1 MVWNEFIFWL
11 LALVNLLVFIAFSY
25 QSLRFIL
32 KRNLT
37 SVKLGLPKLNL
48 SALKIIVLL
57 FYIFTLSGGFIA
69 FNRGEAKDRE
79 IRQRLVDAASLVSDG
94 INPRS
99 VPDFTFSEADLE
111 NPEYLR
117 FAQQLKITARLFS
130 DYELITLFRKDTS
143 FVTGPS
149 FSKTGQPLEQQPWS
163 RFHDSGH
170 ILESIYKGGAFL
182 THGPY
187 NNGKERVLTGFS
199 AVLTPR
205 STMPVMV
212 TAINITEAAWKQEVH
227 QARYQPL
234 LLSLVFMLILWAGF
248 IVLSR
253 KSILEFSGITWWK
266 SPEAIFTFVL
276 SIIITGIISYF
287 LINIEREFRGSIFRQ
302 MTSVQ
307 AAQIRNYM
315 RSFEFRV
322 YQAARGL
329 ESSRTFDEQTF
340 KTLAAPLLTN
350 HFVIKVGYMAADT
363 AHRPSKNADIRFMEP
378 SFEYPFGK
386 EQPLPELT
394 FDTKDLVY
402 ETCASQL
409 NNFDG
414 PFFMPQSSKEAVCF
428 YYPVNFQDSGKNC
441 GGIFFAVVEPNQML
455 AEAIAVQGPGK
466 AFFEIVQKNETGGL
480 DGKTIATFHSQHT
493 FSFSKMEMVYP
504 HLFFGRVFGYY
515 FHEGNLFQQIH
526 PPIASTV
533 SPVVGLVLSLLLTFV
548 VGSVTTRKARL
559 EKEVVARTLQLEK
572 SEERYRMISENVG
585 DVIWVY
591 NLASNRFS
599 YLSPSAEKVF
609 GYSLE
614 EGLKMSLKDILTP
627 DSYVLARTRLV
638 ERIQAFEQ
646 GTNTDRVSTSI
657 FEQIKKDGQL
667 ITTEVVTTLL
677 ANEQGKVEEILGVT
691 HDITEKVRAQRALE
705 ESEEKYRLLV
715 ENQQDLI
722 IKVDRD
728 GRYLFASAS
737 FYQTFGKSE
746 SDIIGKIYM
755 PQIHEEDI
763 EESLK
768 AIADLSVHP
777 YKVYFEQRIKTL
789 EGWKWFSW
797 KNNALFNEQGEIV
810 GFIGVGRDITEKKA
824 YEQMLEESRQ
834 KLQEQNEEYAMLNE
848 EYMALNEELR
858 CTNEDLLQAIEKAK
872 ESESLKT
879 AFLQNM
885 SHEIRTP
892 LNAVIGF
899 SEMLSLPDLTNEDKT
914 DYAEI
919 IVNSSRQLLNI
930 VNDILTISTL
940 ETRQE
945 AISITP
951 LPLNQVMKELESVF
965 QPRALSKNIALRSI
979 IPDDDNE
986 LVLETDEM
994 KLKQV
999 LNNLIA
1005 NAIKFTAKGS
1015 VTFGYRR
1022 NDNVALFF
1030 VEDTGIGIPPD
1041 SQEIIFERFRQA
1053 KNNDRA
1059 IYGGTGLGL
1068 AISKGHVELMGG
1080 HIWVESEPG
1089 KGSKFYFELPLVS
1102 S

>member
-11 LALVNLLVFIAFSY
+11 LALVNLLVFAAFSY

-32 KRNLT
+32 KRNRT
-37 SVKLGLPKLNL
+37 SMKLGLPRLNL

-57 FYIFTLSGGFIA
+57 FYIITFSGVYYA
-69 FNRGEAKDRE
+69 FNRGKAKDRE

-99 VPDFTFSEADLE
+99 VPDFSFSEADLE

-130 DYELITLFRKDTS
+130 DYELITLFRKDTI

-149 FSKTGQPLEQQPWS
+149 FSKTGKPLEHQPWS
-163 RFHDSGH
+163 LFPDPGH
-170 ILESIYKGGAFL
+170 ILESIYSGGAFL

-212 TAINITEAAWKQEVH
+212 TAINITEASWKQEVH
-227 QARYQPL
+227 QARFQPL

-276 SIIITGIISYF
+276 SLIITSIISYF
-287 LINIEREFRGSIFRQ
+287 LIKIEQEFRGSIFRQ

-307 AAQIRNYM
+307 ATQIRSYM

-322 YQAARGL
+322 NQVARGL
-329 ESSRTFDEQTF
+329 ESNHVFDEQTF
-340 KTLAAPLLTN
+340 KALASPLLSN
-350 HFVIKVGYMAADT
+350 HFVIKVGYLDADT
-363 AHRPSKNADIRFMEP
+363 AHLSSKNATIRFMEP

-394 FDTKDLVY
+394 FDTKALVH

-414 PFFMPQSSKEAVCF
+414 PFFLPQSSKEAVCF
-428 YYPVNFQDSGKNC
+428 YYPVNFQDGGKNC
-441 GGIFFAVVEPNQML
+441 RGIFFVVVEPNQML

-480 DGKTIATFHSQHT
+480 GAKNIATFHSQHP

-504 HLFFGRVFGYY
+504 HLFFGKVYGYY
-515 FHEGNLFQQIH
+515 FHEGDLFLQIH

-533 SPVVGLVLSLLLTFV
+533 SPLVGLILSLLLTFV

-559 EKEVVARTLQLEK
+559 EKEVATRTLQLEK
-572 SEERYRMISENVG
+572 SEERYRMISENAG

-609 GYSLE
+609 GYPLE
-614 EGLKMSLKDILTP
+614 EGFKMSLKDILTP
-627 DSYVLARTRLV
+627 QSFAAAQKRLAERLH
-638 ERIQAFEQ
+638 AFEK

-691 HDITEKVRAQRALE
+691 HDITDKVRAQRALE

-737 FYQTFGKSE
+737 FYQTFGKKESE
-746 SDIIGKIYM
+746 IIGKIYM
-755 PQIHEEDI
+755 PQIHEADVEP
-763 EESLK
+763 SLK
-768 AIADLSVHP
+768 AIADLTVHP

-789 EGWKWFSW
+789 DGWKWFSW
-797 KNNALFNEQGEIV
+797 KNNALFNDQGEII

-899 SEMLSLPDLTNEDKT
+899 SEMLSLPDLTDEDQT
-914 DYAEI
+914 DYADI

-965 QPRALSKNIALRSI
+965 QPRAFSKNITLSSV
-979 IPDDDNE
+979 IPNDENE

-1005 NAIKFTAKGS
+1005 NAIKFTAKGG

-1089 KGSKFYFELPLVS
+1089 KGSKFYFNLPLAS